1 LCGTFGCSRTPHSK
15 ECGFNVRDI
24 KNPHEKY
31 MKISVLKSKIHTAR
45 VTEANLHYE
54 GSIAIDEA
62 LMEETGIKEYEKV
75 LVANFTNGNRYETYA
90 IKAPRGTRTIS
101 VNGAGARY
109 SCVGDTIT
117 IFAFA
122 QVEEFEEIKPRIII
136 CDENN
141 NAVRK
146 LL

>member
-1 LCGTFGCSRTPHSK
+1 
-15 ECGFNVRDI
+15 
-24 KNPHEKY
+24 

-45 VTEANLHYE
+45 VTEANLNYE

-62 LMEETGIKEYEKV
+62 LMEESGIKEYEKV

-122 QVEEFEEIKPRIII
+122 QVEEFEEIRPRIII
-136 CDENN
+136 CNENN
-141 NAVRK
+141 EVVNNPMARPQGITNNKSSEEEKSK
-146 LL
+146 LHFFQHSL

>member
-1 LCGTFGCSRTPHSK
+1 
-15 ECGFNVRDI
+15 
-24 KNPHEKY
+24 

-45 VTEANLHYE
+45 VTESNLHYE

-62 LMEETGIKEYEKV
+62 LMEESGIKEYEKV

-90 IKAPRGTRTIS
+90 IKAQRGTRTIS

-122 QVEEFEEIKPRIII
+122 QVEEFEEIKPRQV
-136 CDENN
+136 
-141 NAVRK
+141 NALRATPLRQSLHFQPTNK
-146 LL
+146 FSLIGRHIFP